1 MKKIIS
7 LLILLALAAA
17 FSAQAAELFAGYGK
31 LKWGSDI
38 KSVSKAYPKG
48 KMAKLGAQDIYK
60 QIKPAKNIK
69 QRTFAF
75 SGNRLVAVSVT
86 MDPDYVKKN
95 GIEKVLA
102 EQKKLYGEGVI
113 DRTGAPHMMTYRWQ
127 NQATRI
133 TFAYAPKRPE
143 MTVLMY
149 EKK

>member
-1 MKKIIS
+1 MKKFITFF
-7 LLILLALAAA
+7 LLLALTLAT
-17 FSAQAAELFAGYGK
+17 SAQAAQLFAGYGK
-31 LKWGSDI
+31 LKWGSDA
-38 KSVSKAYPKG
+38 KSVAKAFPKG

-60 QIKPAKNIK
+60 QLKPAKTIK

-75 SGNRLVAVSVT
+75 SDNKLVAVSVT

-95 GIEKVLA
+95 GIERVLS

-127 NQATRI
+127 DQSTRI

-149 EKK
+149 ERK